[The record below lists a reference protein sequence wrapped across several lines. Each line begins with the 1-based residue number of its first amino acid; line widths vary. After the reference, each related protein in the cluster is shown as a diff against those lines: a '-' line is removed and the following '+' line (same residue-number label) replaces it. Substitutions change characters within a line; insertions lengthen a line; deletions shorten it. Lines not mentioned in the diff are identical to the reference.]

1 MWRGQS
7 PYPAEL
13 PEMGASPPPWDRPV
27 FGLNSCQRVAYIL
40 CISYMHSDLV
50 ISQADRRPMYLQ
62 IMEQVRR
69 RIAVG
74 DWPPGHEI
82 PSIRALAAAVRVSV
96 ITVKRAYLEL
106 ERAGIIV
113 TRQGKGSF
121 VAETPDLRAR
131 LQQGELD
138 EHLSSA
144 VEVGRQ
150 LGLRSTDVEQRLR
163 ELWDQKS
170 PDDAGKEANER

>member
-1 MWRGQS
+1 
-7 PYPAEL
+7 
-13 PEMGASPPPWDRPV
+13 
-27 FGLNSCQRVAYIL
+27 
-40 CISYMHSDLV
+40 MHSDVV

-74 DWPPGHEI
+74 DWPPGYEI
-82 PSIRALAAAVRVSV
+82 PSIRALAAAVQVSV

-121 VAETPDLRAR
+121 VAESSDLRTR
-131 LQQGELD
+131 LRHGELD
-138 EHLSSA
+138 GHLSSA
-144 VEVGRQ
+144 IDVGRQ
-150 LGLRSTDVEQRLR
+150 LGLSPTHVEQRLR
-163 ELWDQKS
+163 ELWDQKA
-170 PDDAGKEANER
+170 PDDAGKEEHER